1 MVYISFRNVQ
11 EELHNERLAELDAIT
26 AERDEGRMRFE
37 ELRKQRLDQFMTGF
51 STITYKLKEMYQ
63 VWLSPYT
70 CEGLCVCGCECEC
83 YIVHISKVLL

>member
-1 MVYISFRNVQ
+1 MVYISFRNAQ

-26 AERDEGRMRFE
+26 AERDEGRKRFE

-63 VWLSPYT
+63 VWVSPYA

-83 YIVHISKVLL
+83 CI